1 MQIFHPS
8 TNTISRLT
16 IYGAVIFV
24 ALLSYALYE
33 VGQSSYYT
41 AQTIPQ
47 TQPVPFSHEH
57 HVAQLGIDCRY
68 CHTSVEKSAFAGMP
82 STQTCM
88 SCHSQIWTNAAM
100 LAPVRESYE
109 TGQSIAWTRVNALP
123 EFVYFNHSIHI
134 AKGIGCTTCHGQIGK
149 MALTWRATTLQMT
162 WCLDCHRHPEEYV
175 RPKNEVFNVDYAPPP
190 NQLELGR
197 ELVRKYKIMSLTSCE
212 TCHR

>member
-16 IYGAVIFV
+16 IYGAVIF
-24 ALLSYALYE
+24 AGFLSYVLYE
-33 VGQSSYYT
+33 VGQSSYYR

-47 TQPVPFSHEH
+47 IQPVPFSHEH

-175 RPKNEVFNVDYAPPP
+175 RPKNEVFNVDYSPPP

-197 ELVRKYKIMSLTSCE
+197 ELVRKYKIVSLTSCE

>member
-16 IYGAVIFV
+16 IYGAVIF
-24 ALLSYALYE
+24 AGFLSYVLYE
-33 VGQSSYYT
+33 VGQSSYYR

-47 TQPVPFSHEH
+47 IQPVPFSHEH

-197 ELVRKYKIMSLTSCE
+197 ELVRKYKIVSLTSCE

>member
-16 IYGAVIFV
+16 IYGAVIF
-24 ALLSYALYE
+24 AGFLSYVLYE
-33 VGQSSYYT
+33 VGQSSYYR

-47 TQPVPFSHEH
+47 IQPVPFSHEH

-175 RPKNEVFNVDYAPPP
+175 RPKNEVFNVDYSPPP

>member
-16 IYGAVIFV
+16 IYGAVIF
-24 ALLSYALYE
+24 AGFLSYVLYE
-33 VGQSSYYT
+33 VGQSSYYR

-47 TQPVPFSHEH
+47 IQPVPFSHEH

-134 AKGIGCTTCHGQIGK
+134 AKGIGCTTCHGQIDK

-175 RPKNEVFNVDYAPPP
+175 RPKNEVFNVDYSPPP

>member
-16 IYGAVIFV
+16 IYGAVIF
-24 ALLSYALYE
+24 AGFLSYVLYE
-33 VGQSSYYT
+33 VGQSSYYR

-47 TQPVPFSHEH
+47 IQPVPFSHEH

-134 AKGIGCTTCHGQIGK
+134 AKGIGCTTCHGQIDK

>member
-24 ALLSYALYE
+24 ALLSYVLYE

>member
-16 IYGAVIFV
+16 IYGAVIF
-24 ALLSYALYE
+24 AGLLSYVLYE
-33 VGQSSYYT
+33 VGQSSYYR

-47 TQPVPFSHEH
+47 IQPVPFSHEH

-197 ELVRKYKIMSLTSCE
+197 ELVRKYRIVSLTSCE

>member
-16 IYGAVIFV
+16 IYGAVIF
-24 ALLSYALYE
+24 AGFLSYVLYE
-33 VGQSSYYT
+33 VGQSSYYR

-47 TQPVPFSHEH
+47 IQPVPFSHEH

-134 AKGIGCTTCHGQIGK
+134 AKGIGCTTCHGQIGR

>member
-16 IYGAVIFV
+16 IYGAVIF
-24 ALLSYALYE
+24 AGLLSYVLYE
-33 VGQSSYYT
+33 VGQSSYYR

-47 TQPVPFSHEH
+47 IQPVPFSHEH

-68 CHTSVEKSAFAGMP
+68 CHTSAEKSAFAGMP

-88 SCHSQIWTNAAM
+88 SCHSQMWTNAAM

-175 RPKNEVFNVDYAPPP
+175 RPKNEVFNVDYSPPP

>member
-16 IYGAVIFV
+16 IYGAVIF
-24 ALLSYALYE
+24 AGFLSYVLYE
-33 VGQSSYYT
+33 VGQSSYYR

-47 TQPVPFSHEH
+47 IQPVPFSHEH

>member
-16 IYGAVIFV
+16 IYGAVIF
-24 ALLSYALYE
+24 AGFLSYVLYE
-33 VGQSSYYT
+33 VGQSSYYR

-47 TQPVPFSHEH
+47 IQPVPFSHEH

-134 AKGIGCTTCHGQIGK
+134 AKGIGCTTCHGQIDK

-197 ELVRKYKIMSLTSCE
+197 ELVRKYKIVSLTSCE

>member
-24 ALLSYALYE
+24 GLLSYVLYE
-33 VGQSSYYT
+33 VGQSSYYR
-41 AQTIPQ
+41 AQTVPQ
-47 TQPVPFSHEH
+47 IQPVPFSHEH

>member
-16 IYGAVIFV
+16 IYGAVIF
-24 ALLSYALYE
+24 AGLLSYVLYE
-33 VGQSSYYT
+33 VGQSSYYR

-47 TQPVPFSHEH
+47 IQPVPFSHEH

>member
-16 IYGAVIFV
+16 IYGAVIF
-24 ALLSYALYE
+24 AGLLSYVLYE
-33 VGQSSYYT
+33 VGQSSYYR

-47 TQPVPFSHEH
+47 IQPVPFSHEH

-134 AKGIGCTTCHGQIGK
+134 AKGIGCTTCHGQIDK

-162 WCLDCHRHPEEYV
+162 WCLDCHRHPEDYV

>member
-16 IYGAVIFV
+16 IYGAVIF
-24 ALLSYALYE
+24 AGLLSYVLYE
-33 VGQSSYYT
+33 VGQSSYYR

-47 TQPVPFSHEH
+47 IQPVPFSHEH

-134 AKGIGCTTCHGQIGK
+134 AKGIGCTTCHGQIDK

>member
-16 IYGAVIFV
+16 IYGAVIF
-24 ALLSYALYE
+24 AGLLSYVLYE
-33 VGQSSYYT
+33 VGQSSYYR

-47 TQPVPFSHEH
+47 IQPVPFSHEH

-68 CHTSVEKSAFAGMP
+68 CHTSVEKSAFAGMT

-134 AKGIGCTTCHGQIGK
+134 AKGIGCTTCHGQIDK

-162 WCLDCHRHPEEYV
+162 WCLDCHRHPEDYV

-197 ELVRKYKIMSLTSCE
+197 ELVRKYKILSLTSCE

>member
-16 IYGAVIFV
+16 IYGAVIF
-24 ALLSYALYE
+24 AGFLSYVLYE
-33 VGQSSYYT
+33 VGQSSYYR

-47 TQPVPFSHEH
+47 IQPVPFSHEH

-134 AKGIGCTTCHGQIGK
+134 AKGIGCTTCHGQIDK

-175 RPKNEVFNVDYAPPP
+175 RPKNEVFNVDYSPPP

-197 ELVRKYKIMSLTSCE
+197 ELVRKYKIVSLTSCE

>member
-16 IYGAVIFV
+16 IYGAVIF
-24 ALLSYALYE
+24 AGLLSYVLYE
-33 VGQSSYYT
+33 VGQSSYYR

-47 TQPVPFSHEH
+47 IQPVPFSHEH

-134 AKGIGCTTCHGQIGK
+134 AKGIGCTTCHGQIDK

-175 RPKNEVFNVDYAPPP
+175 RPKNEVFNVDYSPPP

>member
-16 IYGAVIFV
+16 IYGAVIF
-24 ALLSYALYE
+24 AGLLSYVLYE
-33 VGQSSYYT
+33 VGQSSYYR

-47 TQPVPFSHEH
+47 IQPVPFSHEH

-197 ELVRKYKIMSLTSCE
+197 ELVRKYKIVSLTSCE

>member
-16 IYGAVIFV
+16 IYGAVIF
-24 ALLSYALYE
+24 AGLLSYVLYE
-33 VGQSSYYT
+33 VGQSSYYR

-47 TQPVPFSHEH
+47 IQPVPFSHEH

-123 EFVYFNHSIHI
+123 EFVYFNHSVHI

>member
-16 IYGAVIFV
+16 IYGAVILV
-24 ALLSYALYE
+24 GLLSYVLYE
-33 VGQSSYYT
+33 VGQSSYYR

-47 TQPVPFSHEH
+47 IQPVPFSHEH

-149 MALTWRATTLQMT
+149 MALTWRATTLQMA

-190 NQLELGR
+190 NQMELGR

>member
-16 IYGAVIFV
+16 IYGAVIF
-24 ALLSYALYE
+24 AGLLSYVLYE
-33 VGQSSYYT
+33 VGQSSYYR

-47 TQPVPFSHEH
+47 IQPVPFSHEH

-175 RPKNEVFNVDYAPPP
+175 RPKNEVFNVDYSPPP